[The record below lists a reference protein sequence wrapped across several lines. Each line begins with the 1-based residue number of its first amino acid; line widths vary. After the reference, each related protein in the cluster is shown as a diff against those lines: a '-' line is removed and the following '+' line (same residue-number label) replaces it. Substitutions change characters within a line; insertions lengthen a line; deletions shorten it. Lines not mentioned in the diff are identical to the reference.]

1 MLPGRIAAM
10 LPGHYPADQP
20 GFLLASAADD
30 GRELLA
36 AAMVDWDRRVPDC
49 PAWNAAELVGHMGS
63 ILAWMATI
71 VTTGKPVA
79 RTDREPPPADRSTL
93 AAWYEGHLAR
103 TLAIMGQAD
112 SDAPAWTFSSRGDHR
127 VGWWHRRLA
136 VEIAI
141 HRWDVQYA
149 TAAYTAVPPPGID
162 EAAAAGIGEF
172 LIEFLPGLLEA
183 ADPHVCEGLRGTLRL
198 DPVGQGGET
207 GSWRFDLY
215 ARALMTADH
224 SHADTVIRGS
234 CSDLLLWLSNR
245 HPSPSLEILGGADL
259 VSAWLQLRR

>member
-1 MLPGRIAAM
+1 M
-10 LPGHYPADQP
+10 LPGHHPADRRN
-20 GFLLASAADD
+20 FLLASAAED
-30 GRELLA
+30 GRGLLA
-36 AAMVDWDRRVPDC
+36 AATVDWDQPIPDC
-49 PAWNAAELVGHMGS
+49 PAWNAADLVGHMGS

-71 VTTGKPVA
+71 VTTGRAVA
-79 RTDREPPPADRSTL
+79 RADREPPPADRSTL

-112 SDAPAWTFSSRGDHR
+112 PDAPAWTFSSRGDHR

-149 TAAYTAVPPPGID
+149 TAADTRVRPPGLD
-162 EAAAAGIGEF
+162 EVVATAGIGEF
-172 LIEFLPGLLEA
+172 LTEFLPGLLEA

-198 DPVGQGGET
+198 DPADQDGET
-207 GSWRFDLY
+207 GSWRFDLD

-224 SHADTVIRGS
+224 SYADTVIRGS
-234 CSDLLLWLSNR
+234 RSDLLLWLTNR
-245 HPSPSLEILGGADL
+245 HSSPSLEILGEADL